1 MDLSAIKRTNQSK
14 KADLITPTA
23 LSQVTMAT
31 GPSPNPPMPA
41 SSGALTTA
49 PTTSTPS
56 AAVLPTKSQQ
66 WLTYALFAGAVW
78 YFFLRKSR

>member
-14 KADLITPTA
+14 KADIEPLA
-23 LSQVTMAT
+23 QVTMAT

-49 PTTSTPS
+49 TTSTTS

-66 WLTYALFAGAVW
+66 WLTYALFAGAIW

>member
-1 MDLSAIKRTNQSK
+1 MMDLSAIKRTNQSK
-14 KADLITPTA
+14 KADLVEPLA
-23 LSQVTMAT
+23 QVTMSM
-31 GPSPNPPMPA
+31 GPSSNPPMPA

-49 PTTSTPS
+49 PATSTPS
-56 AAVLPTKSQQ
+56 AVLPTKSQQ